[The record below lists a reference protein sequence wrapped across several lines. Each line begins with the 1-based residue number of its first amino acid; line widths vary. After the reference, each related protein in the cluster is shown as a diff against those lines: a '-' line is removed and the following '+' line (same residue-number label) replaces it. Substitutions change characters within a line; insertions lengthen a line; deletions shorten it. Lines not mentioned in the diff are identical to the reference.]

1 MRQNTGHRNPL
12 FLHILLS
19 EIDKSINPFVPN
31 APFLYPWKH
40 QKSCALGTNGL
51 EVVKKFLLVK

>member
-1 MRQNTGHRNPL
+1 MWQNTRQRNPL
-12 FLHILLS
+12 FLHILLN

-40 QKSCALGTNGL
+40 QKRCTLGTNGL
-51 EVVKKFLLVK
+51 GVVKYFVLVK